1 MRKERKVF
9 KHLFLWIINAYEYLY
24 NMNKDWKRMNAFLK
38 A

>member
-1 MRKERKVF
+1 MEKNSLNIYSYGFNV
-9 KHLFLWIINAYEYLY
+9 YEYLY